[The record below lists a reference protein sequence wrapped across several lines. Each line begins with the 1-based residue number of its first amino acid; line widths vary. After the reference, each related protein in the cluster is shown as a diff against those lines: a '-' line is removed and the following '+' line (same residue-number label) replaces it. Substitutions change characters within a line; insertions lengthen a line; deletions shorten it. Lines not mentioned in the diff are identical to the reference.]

1 MLTRRRGATAARMN
15 PFSATVEKL
24 RGQGIARAFRHRD
37 FAIYSAGNWGSTIGM
52 WVQRVGVLLS
62 PSSPPS

>member
-1 MLTRRRGATAARMN
+1 MN